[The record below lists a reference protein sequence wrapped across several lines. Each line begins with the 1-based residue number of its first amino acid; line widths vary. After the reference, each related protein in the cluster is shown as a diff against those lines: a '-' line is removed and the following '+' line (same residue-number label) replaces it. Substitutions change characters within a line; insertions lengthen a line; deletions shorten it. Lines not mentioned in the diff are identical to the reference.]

1 MVGLELIFALQRWVI
16 MVAVA
21 SASVVALGV
30 VLVGLEEQ
38 GRFRPLYVI
47 LPTLAAV
54 GFSGFAFL
62 LPTTPILHAYVAVA
76 GLLFF
81 WLLKHGVRQAYP
93 LWNWTLSLP
102 VFFLN
107 IAFILGLRFHL
118 DLPVI
123 ALLLLAALLTWLM
136 SLQALARIAPALVRV
151 MLPSLAIT
159 LALTEVTWVLQ
170 FLPIYYLVQAGVV
183 TALYYV
189 MFSLISIS
197 YMRKVV
203 RRDIVEYVAIGMG
216 ACLLILIS
224 AQWT

>member
-1 MVGLELIFALQRWVI
+1 M
-16 MVAVA
+16 
-21 SASVVALGV
+21 
-30 VLVGLEEQ
+30 
-38 GRFRPLYVI
+38 
-47 LPTLAAV
+47 
-54 GFSGFAFL
+54 
-62 LPTTPILHAYVAVA
+62 
-76 GLLFF
+76 
-81 WLLKHGVRQAYP
+81 
-93 LWNWTLSLP
+93 
-102 VFFLN
+102 
-107 IAFILGLRFHL
+107 RFHL